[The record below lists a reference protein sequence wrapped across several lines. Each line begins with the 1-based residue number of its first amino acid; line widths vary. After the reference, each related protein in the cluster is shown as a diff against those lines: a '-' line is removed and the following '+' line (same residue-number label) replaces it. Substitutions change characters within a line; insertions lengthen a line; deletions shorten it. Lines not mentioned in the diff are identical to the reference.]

1 MSINN
6 KKRKTRLRQEAL
18 KKSAPAT
25 LLFALAAPMPLFAQ
39 VADDDAQKSLPAVV
53 VKDAAE
59 KPDTGYQS
67 TVTTIGK
74 LAQPAKDVP
83 QSLTTV
89 TRSLMDDRNADT
101 LKDALRN
108 VAGLTFNA
116 GEGGRIGDNI
126 TIRGFAASS
135 DLYLDGMRD
144 NAQYNRETF
153 NLERVEVLRGASSM
167 IFGRG
172 STGGIVN
179 QVSKEPYLK
188 TEAEA
193 EATVGSYDFFREEGD
208 ANYKISD
215 TAAIR
220 LNLMRTDADS
230 FRDKVEQQRWGVA
243 PSLKWGMG
251 TNNEFLLSYYHLE
264 YDDVPD
270 YGIPILPVNGGKPIR
285 VDLSNFYGLAAVD
298 YQEDSADIFTA
309 RWLHSF
315 NKSVKLNTQ
324 IRRNE
329 VDRDLRAVAPRVN
342 ASVTTVTRGRQAR
355 GAEEDGWTAS
365 SDLSSRFSLW
375 NMKHEGL
382 IGAEF
387 LYETADRWNYF
398 SSAATNNPAT
408 SPFNPN
414 PGDLLPPGYGV
425 TYQRINP
432 LDYNDHNT
440 GIYGQDIIEFAPRWK
455 LLLGARMDFFRAE
468 YTSITTS
475 NGLVTSY
482 DRKDD
487 VGSYRTGL
495 MYQPSDYATYYVAYG
510 TAFNPSGDVYSVE
523 ATQPDRS
530 AKTDPEKSTNY
541 EIGAKWELF
550 EGDMSLRTAIFRT
563 EKTNERNTDPAQP
576 DIYLLSGRRH
586 TDGIEIEGAGR
597 ITPEWEVFGAIAWMT
612 AEIDEQLN
620 PFAVGLTPP
629 NTPDYSGNIWTTYKI
644 AQDWKIGGGMDFVGE
659 RTGYSIGTAT
669 PYSAPVIRHIPGY
682 VRVDAMVEWNVY
694 KAASLKLNLFNILDR
709 RYYDAIYLSGAHAIP
724 GIPRE
729 AQLSLTYKF

>member
-1 MSINN
+1 MSISIN
-6 KKRKTRLRQEAL
+6 KRKSRRHLKAL
-18 KKSAPAT
+18 QKSAPKT

-39 VADDDAQKSLPAVV
+39 VTSENTQKSLPAVV
-53 VKDAAE
+53 VKDSAE
-59 KPDTGYQS
+59 KQAAGYQS
-67 TVTTIGK
+67 TVTTVGK

-108 VAGLTFNA
+108 VASLTFNA

-153 NLERVEVLRGASSM
+153 NLERVEVLRGAASM

-193 EATVGSYDFFREEGD
+193 EATIGSHDFFREEGD

-215 TAAIR
+215 TAAVR
-220 LNLMRTDADS
+220 LNLMRTDSDS
-230 FRDKVEQQRWGVA
+230 FRDSVRQQRWGIA

-264 YDDVPD
+264 YDDIPD

-285 VDLSNFYGLAAVD
+285 VGRSSFYGLAAVD
-298 YQEDSADIFTA
+298 YQRDSAGIYTA
-309 RWLHSF
+309 RWRHSF
-315 NKSVKLNTQ
+315 NNDSKLNTQ

-342 ASVTTVTRGRQAR
+342 AGVTAVTRGRQAR
-355 GAEEDGWTAS
+355 GAGEDSWTVS
-365 SDLSSRFSLW
+365 SDLSSRFNLW

-382 IGAEF
+382 IGSEY

-398 SSAATNNPAT
+398 SSASTNNPSAD
-408 SPFNPN
+408 PFTPN
-414 PGDLLPPGYGV
+414 PGNPLPAGYSV
-425 TYQRINP
+425 TYQRVNP
-432 LDYNDHNT
+432 LEYTDHNA
-440 GIYGQDIIEFAPRWK
+440 GIYGQDIAEFAPHWK

-468 YTSITTS
+468 YASITTS
-475 NGLVTSY
+475 NGALTSY
-482 DRKDD
+482 DRNDN
-487 VGSYRTGL
+487 VASYRTGL
-495 MYQPSDYATYYVAYG
+495 MYQPSDYATYYVTYG
-510 TAFNPSGDVYSVE
+510 TAFNPSGDIYSVE
-523 ATQPDRS
+523 ATQPARS
-530 AKTDPEKSTNY
+530 SKTDPEKSTNY

-550 EGDMSLRTAIFRT
+550 DGDMSLRTAIFRT
-563 EKTNERNTDPAQP
+563 EKTNERNTDPARP

-586 TDGIEIEGAGR
+586 TDGMEIEGAGR
-597 ITPEWEVFGAIAWMT
+597 ITPAWEVFGAIAWMT

-629 NTPDYSGNIWTTYKI
+629 NTPDYSGNIWTTYRI
-644 AQDWKIGGGMDFVGE
+644 AQDWKIGGGVDFVSE
-659 RTGYSIGTAT
+659 RTGYSIGTAA
-669 PYSAPVIRHIPGY
+669 PYTAPVIRHVPGY
-682 VRVDAMVEWNVY
+682 ARVDAMIEWNVF
-694 KAASLKLNLFNILDR
+694 KEASLKLNLFNILDQ
-709 RYYDAIYLSGAHAIP
+709 RYFDSIYTNGGHAIP

-729 AQLSLTYKF
+729 AQLSLAYRF